1 MIVRYLDIQDVKYAA
16 AFVIDDAA
24 YATDYCDLRGKA
36 KWEGCIGRAFSETS

>member
-16 AFVIDDAA
+16 AYAA

>member
-1 MIVRYLDIQDVKYAA
+1 MIVRYLDIQDA
-16 AFVIDDAA
+16 AFASFTTDAA